1 MLKIS
6 SLFEAYITN
15 LGKYNEGRLV
25 GETLKSPA
33 TTEEVQALLKRIG
46 VDGVRYEEI
55 FITSFDG
62 DVLGLYDHLGEYE
75 SIDEL
80 NHLAHVLSDLDQSD
94 IEKFE
99 AVIDSGEYTGSVH
112 DLINLAQNLDCYGRQ
127 SVDRKD
133 SISIESQIEFCKYE
147 LRGGNFRKYTDKGY
161 SGKNTDRPKFQEMMA
176 DIRRGLIKRVVVYK
190 LDRISR
196 SILDFATM
204 METFQE
210 YNVEFVSSTE
220 KFDTSTPMGRAM
232 LNICIVFAQLE
243 RETIQKRVTDA
254 YYSRCQ
260 HGFHMSGAAPYGFQL
275 EPTTIEG
282 IRTKMMKPDP
292 ETADIAKLMFEMYSQ
307 PGISFGDIAR
317 YFADEGI
324 LIYGKE
330 MKRGFI
336 SQLLRNPIYAQADL
350 DMYEFFKSQGT
361 VVVNEA
367 TDFAGTNGCYLY
379 QGRDV
384 QERKNK
390 HLKDQILVL
399 APSEGLVSSDTWL
412 RCRKKLMANKT
423 FQGGRKAKNTWLAGK
438 VKCGRCGYALMS
450 VGNPT
455 GVQYLRCSKR
465 ADSKS
470 CDGCGTLRTREFERF
485 LYGEMVKKLSE
496 FQTLTAKRETVNPK
510 LTALNMELAR
520 VEEEIEKL
528 LNTLTGANA
537 VLLSYAN
544 SKIEE
549 LDTHRQAL
557 TKEIAALSA
566 EIMSPEQI
574 ERLSVYLNQWE
585 EIDFEDRRQ
594 VADGLISQ
602 IRATD
607 EHVSIEW
614 KI

>member
-1 MLKIS
+1 MIIR
-6 SLFEAYITN
+6 EDAI
-15 LGKYNEGRLV
+15 
-25 GETLKSPA
+25 
-33 TTEEVQALLKRIG
+33 
-46 VDGVRYEEI
+46 
-55 FITSFDG
+55 
-62 DVLGLYDHLGEYE
+62 
-75 SIDEL
+75 
-80 NHLAHVLSDLDQSD
+80 
-94 IEKFE
+94 
-99 AVIDSGEYTGSVH
+99 
-112 DLINLAQNLDCYGRQ
+112 YGRQ

-161 SGKNTDRPKFQEMMA
+161 SGKNTDRPKFQELMA

-307 PGISFGDIAR
+307 PATSFGDIAR

-330 MKRGFI
+330 MTRGFI

-367 TDFAGTNGCYLY
+367 TDFAGTNGCYYY
-379 QGRDV
+379 QGKGNTED
-384 QERKNK
+384 KHK
-390 HLKDQILVL
+390 HLQGQTLVL
-399 APSEGLVSSDTWL
+399 APHEGFIPSELWL
-412 RCRKKLMANKT
+412 KCRKKLLASHT
-423 FQGGRKAKNTWLAGK
+423 YQPARKARNTWMAGK
-438 VKCGRCGYALMS
+438 IKCGKCGYALMS
-450 VGNPT
+450 AHSNGIL
-455 GVQYLRCSKR
+455 YLRCTVH
-465 ADSKS
+465 ADSKA
-470 CDGCGTLRTREFERF
+470 CPGCGCVKLHELEAVV
-485 LYGEMVKKLSE
+485 YGAMVKKLKDFKTLTGRNKAAKISPK
-496 FQTLTAKRETVNPK
+496 LTAKR
-510 LTALNMELAR
+510 LELAQ
-520 VEEEIEKL
+520 VESEIEKL
-528 LNTLTGANA
+528 LDTLTGASP

-549 LDTHRQAL
+549 LDARRQSIAN
-557 TKEIAALSA
+557 EIAKLSA
-566 EIMSPEQI
+566 DAVPMEKMESISG
-574 ERLSVYLNQWE
+574 YLDDWE
-585 EIDFEDRRQ
+585 NVSFEDKRQ
-594 VADGLISQ
+594 VVDALITV
-602 IRATD
+602 IRATN
-607 EHVSIEW
+607 EKVEIEW